1 MLWRD
6 GWDTK
11 AQRLAVFESLVA
23 CRPNAALHVLVA
35 SSVHGVEP
43 LGHVLDAVELGRFS
57 QSQQIAE
64 ALGALD
70 ALFEE
75 GGIAVERH
83 HSHAPFNLVVVR
95 ADAGIMQEA
104 AQFLPVVE
112 PEDHSL
118 ADRASFPSQIPAPIP
133 LDSVLFRERHHD
145 LIDAVHQRS
154 TVLSAEAQDAF
165 ELLLTAFSFL
175 PVFRF
180 FPAVELAQ
188 G

>member
-1 MLWRD
+1 MGKR
-6 GWDTK
+6 
-11 AQRLAVFESLVA
+11 ESYEAKTTELIQPVVEA
-23 CRPNAALHVLVA
+23 N
-35 SSVHGVEP
+35 GVE
-43 LGHVLDAVELGRFS
+43 
-57 QSQQIAE
+57 
-64 ALGALD
+64 
-70 ALFEE
+70 LFDVDYVKEGSDWYLRAYIDKE

-188 G
+188 GCKRHVQQVLRRVFFKTACR